1 MNNSINVEMIM
12 KEFIGVFDSGMG
24 GVTVLSDLVEA
35 LPEENFI
42 YFGDSINAPYGIKS
56 RKEVSSLTETAIQN
70 FVDRGAKA
78 VVIAC
83 NTATSAAIDRLR
95 DKFEIPIIGME
106 PAIKPAI
113 EANRRGNIVVMATP
127 MTLKLDKFNHLIKRL
142 RRSSQVIKLPSPD
155 LVSYVENGILN
166 GEAVENYVIELFSE
180 HDLDSIESIVLGCTH
195 FLYLREV
202 FFKIIGRKIQI
213 FDGNSGTVNRV
224 IQILSELN
232 LESQGV
238 TGGYAIE
245 NSESEDKVRLSYQLF
260 ETYQKMKETQR
271 QAIENQ
277 AFRKEKVKEM
287 IENADIDSRYKEMI
301 LLRYG
306 LASDHAF
313 SAEEFGKKFKL
324 KGKKLKEELDKVERL
339 TFNVL
344 RTARLYDIINC
355 Y

>member
-1 MNNSINVEMIM
+1 M

-56 RKEVSSLTETAIQN
+56 QEEVASLTDFAIQS
-70 FVDRGAKA
+70 FIDRGAKA

-83 NTATSAAIDRLR
+83 NTATSAAIDQLR

-113 EANRRGNIVVMATP
+113 ESNRHGNIVVMATP

-142 RRSSQVIKLPSPD
+142 RSSSQVIKLPSPD
-155 LVSYVENGILN
+155 LVTYVEKGIVN
-166 GEAVENYVIELFSE
+166 GEAIESYIEELFRGQE
-180 HDLDSIESIVLGCTH
+180 LDRIESIVLGCTH

-202 FFKIIGRKIQI
+202 LIKVLGHKIQI

-224 IQILSELN
+224 IQILSELDI
-232 LESQGV
+232 ESREGI
-238 TGGYAIE
+238 GGYSIE
-245 NSESEDKVRLSYQLF
+245 NSESEEMVRLSCQLY
-260 ETYQKMKETQR
+260 ETYQKMKQIQR

-277 AFRKEKVKEM
+277 DFKKEKVREM
-287 IENADIDSRYKEMI
+287 IENAAIDSRYKEMI

-306 LASDHAF
+306 LDSDHAF
-313 SAEEFGKKFKL
+313 SAEEIGKKFKL
-324 KGKKLKEELDKVERL
+324 RGKKLKEELDKVERL
-339 TFNVL
+339 TFNIL
-344 RTARLYDIINC
+344 KTESIYDIISQN
-355 Y
+355 